1 MSERVRRAKGVP
13 ACALAMLLAGCH
25 QDLFRDAETPQ
36 TAAPA
41 RLREV
46 GTFDP
51 VQEATG
57 APATLGDASRDLAVD
72 RLPSQKP
79 PPSKDLTLAEAR
91 ACALR
96 RNLDIKVQLFA
107 PAQAKT
113 AIGVEMAKFE
123 ASIVGNYQRNDQS
136 LLSNLNTGSG
146 AATDSG
152 SLGVAL
158 PLATGGTVNVSG
170 NTLTSGNDL
179 TGLVPGNQDTQSGL
193 QFSISQPI
201 LRGGGV
207 EANTASI
214 RVAKLNGQIAD
225 ARTKLEAIRLL
236 ANVDKAYWNLYAAA
250 RELEVRQRQ
259 YELAVAQLERARRR
273 VRAGEVAEIEIIR
286 AESGVGSTIES
297 IIGADNRLR
306 LRQRDL
312 KRIMNDPD
320 LPLDSVTYLAPT
332 TSPSPVGLKFDPETL
347 STKAIDNR
355 MEMLELELQL
365 SIDATNLDLARNQA
379 LPLFTLG
386 YTYQYYGYG
395 TDPSN
400 AWTSLGDAD
409 QYQFT
414 AGATIPLGN
423 EAAKNRVQSAILTR
437 LQRLATK
444 DLRRLA
450 IRQEVFNA
458 MDNLE
463 NAWRRILAA
472 RLQTALAG
480 RTYEA
485 EKRQFDVG
493 LRTSVEVIDAANRLA
508 DAQSQEVFA
517 LAGWQIALIDLA
529 FATGT
534 QLGQARID
542 WTEMLPVPS
551 ASEAVQGLGAWGL
564 NDGSQIGNQPMNSS
578 GEPLKSEDL
587 KVLEM
592 PYTGPATE
600 PSKGLGIHPA
610 IEPIPSS
617 GPPGITPVPPPL
629 PELEPSPAPAPAS
642 KPSSVP
648 PASDAPPVAAPSP
661 ASPDPATPP
670 APPAAS
676 PAPPP
681 AASPTP
687 PAAPEPAG
695 SPAPPPA
702 ASPTPPAAPEPAA
715 PPAAPEPAASPAA
728 PPAAPPTAG

>member
-1 MSERVRRAKGVP
+1 MSDAARTLGRTLV
-13 ACALAMLLAGCH
+13 LAITLVAAGCH

-36 TAAPA
+36 TAAQS
-41 RLREV
+41 RLREM

-51 VQEATG
+51 VKEAVG
-57 APATLGDASRDLAVD
+57 PPATLGDASKDLAVD
-72 RLPSQKP
+72 RLPGQKP
-79 PPSKDLTLAEAR
+79 PPTKDLTLAEAR

-96 RNLDIKVQLFA
+96 RNLDLKVQLFA

-123 ASIVGNYQRNDQS
+123 ASIVANYQRNDQNI
-136 LLSNLNTGSG
+136 LTNLNSG
-146 AATDSG
+146 NAAAAESG

-158 PLATGGTVNVSG
+158 PLATGGTMNVSG
-170 NTLTSGNDL
+170 NSLLSNSDL
-179 TGLVPGNQDTQSGL
+179 SPYLPGSQDTQGGM
-193 QFSISQPI
+193 QFSMSQPF

-214 RVAKLNGQIAD
+214 RVARLSGQIAD

-320 LPLDSVTYLAPT
+320 LPLDSPTYLATVTP
-332 TSPSPVGLKFDPETL
+332 PSPVGLKFDPETL
-347 STKAIDNR
+347 STKAIENR

-365 SIDATNLDLARNQA
+365 SIDATNIDLARNQA
-379 LPLFTLG
+379 LPLFVVG
-386 YTYQYYGYG
+386 FTYQYYGYG
-395 TDPSN
+395 AGIGD
-400 AWTSLGDAD
+400 AWDSLGQND
-409 QYQFT
+409 QYSVN
-414 AGATIPLGN
+414 ANATIPLGN

-444 DLRRLA
+444 DQRRLA
-450 IRQEVFNA
+450 IRQEVFNS

-463 NAWRRILAA
+463 NAWRRILAS

-517 LAGWQIALIDLA
+517 LAGWQVALIDLA

-542 WTEMLPVPS
+542 WTEILPVPS
-551 ASEAVQGLGAWGL
+551 AAEAVEGLGAWGL
-564 NDGSQIGNQPMNSS
+564 NDSSVVGNQPLNTS
-578 GEPLKSEDL
+578 GEQGTPEDL
-587 KVLEM
+587 QGLAM
-592 PYTGPATE
+592 PFTGPAAQ

-617 GPPGITPVPPPL
+617 GPPGISPVPPAP
-629 PELEPSPAPAPAS
+629 PAPGSTAPQASPAPAPQ
-642 KPSSVP
+642 
-648 PASDAPPVAAPSP
+648 
-661 ASPDPATPP
+661 
-670 APPAAS
+670 
-676 PAPPP
+676 
-681 AASPTP
+681 
-687 PAAPEPAG
+687 
-695 SPAPPPA
+695 
-702 ASPTPPAAPEPAA
+702 
-715 PPAAPEPAASPAA
+715 A
-728 PPAAPPTAG
+728 PPAAPPTSG

>member
-1 MSERVRRAKGVP
+1 MSDRGRITWRFA
-13 ACALAMLLAGCH
+13 LLAALSTLVGCH
-25 QDLFRDAETPQ
+25 QELFKDAETPQ

-51 VQEATG
+51 LKEASG
-57 APATLGDASRDLAVD
+57 APRTLAEASKDLTAD

-79 PPSKDLTLAEAR
+79 PPTRDLSLAEAR
-91 ACALR
+91 ASALQ
-96 RNLDIKVQLFA
+96 RNLDLRVQLFA

-123 ASIVGNYQRNDQS
+123 ASIVANYQRNDQN
-136 LLSNLNTGSG
+136 LLSNLAAGNAG
-146 AATDSG
+146 ATDNG

-170 NTLTSGNDL
+170 NSLMS
-179 TGLVPGNQDTQSGL
+179 NQDLASSLPGYQDNQGGL
-193 QFSISQPI
+193 AFSLSQPI
-201 LRGGGV
+201 LRGAGV

-214 RVAKLNGQIAD
+214 RVARLNGQVAD

-250 RELEVRQRQ
+250 RELEVRQQQ

-273 VRAGEVAEIEIIR
+273 VRAGEIAEIEVIR
-286 AESGVGSTIES
+286 AESGVGSTIEQ
-297 IIGADNRLR
+297 IINADNRLR

-320 LPLDSVTYLAPT
+320 LPLDSATYLVTVTP
-332 TSPSPVGLKFDPETL
+332 PSPVGLKFEPETL
-347 STKAIDNR
+347 AIKAIENR

-365 SIDATNLDLARNQA
+365 SIDATNIDLARNQS
-379 LPLFTLG
+379 LPLFTVG

-395 TDPSN
+395 TNQSD
-400 AWTSLGDAD
+400 AWQSLGDAD
-409 QYQFT
+409 QYALT
-414 AGATIPLGN
+414 ANATIPLGN

-458 MDNLE
+458 MDALE
-463 NAWRRILAA
+463 NAWQRILAA
-472 RLQTALAG
+472 RLETALTG

-493 LRTSVEVIDAANRLA
+493 LRNSVDVLDAASRLG
-508 DAQSQEVFA
+508 DAQSREVNA
-517 LAGWQIALIDLA
+517 LAGWQVALIDLA

-542 WTEMLPVPS
+542 WSEILSVPNV
-551 ASEAVQGLGAWGL
+551 EPAVEGWGAWGM
-564 NDGSQIGNQPMNSS
+564 NDASEIGNNPNNTS
-578 GEPLKSEDL
+578 GLPLKTGDL
-587 KVLEM
+587 DALQM
-592 PYTGPATE
+592 PVTGAAAQPSRGIGAKPALDAAV
-600 PSKGLGIHPA
+600 PSGR
-610 IEPIPSS
+610 
-617 GPPGITPVPPPL
+617 PGTPVPVPPL
-629 PELEPSPAPAPAS
+629 EP
-642 KPSSVP
+642 
-648 PASDAPPVAAPSP
+648 
-661 ASPDPATPP
+661 TPP
-670 APPAAS
+670 AP
-676 PAPPP
+676 
-681 AASPTP
+681 
-687 PAAPEPAG
+687 EPR
-695 SPAPPPA
+695 
-702 ASPTPPAAPEPAA
+702 EPDR
-715 PPAAPEPAASPAA
+715 
-728 PPAAPPTAG
+728 PAAPPTSG